1 MPRVLVPMQPD
12 HPAKT
17 RAAVG
22 LAIRLH
28 RSEGVAVHLLCV
40 RPQLNGL
47 VASYF
52 KADEL
57 RQLQYEI
64 ANDEL
69 REAREQLKA
78 AGVPYASRIMIG
90 RTAES
95 IAETAAEFGCR
106 RILLG
111 DVDERDLFDRVFGSL
126 ADQLRHL
133 LVQGAAAGARPF
145 EVIGY

>member
-1 MPRVLVPMQPD
+1 MPRLLVPMQPD

-17 RAAVG
+17 RAAVA

-28 RSEGVAVHLLCV
+28 RSDGAAVHLLCV
-40 RPQLNGL
+40 RPPMNGV

-52 KADEL
+52 QPDEL
-57 RQLQYEI
+57 RRLQFEI
-64 ANDEL
+64 AGDEL
-69 REAREQLKA
+69 REAREQLRA
-78 AGVPYASRIMIG
+78 AGVPYACRIMIG

-95 IAETAAEFGCR
+95 IAATAAEFGCR

-133 LVQGAAAGARPF
+133 HAQAAGPREPAF
-145 EVIGY
+145 EVVGH